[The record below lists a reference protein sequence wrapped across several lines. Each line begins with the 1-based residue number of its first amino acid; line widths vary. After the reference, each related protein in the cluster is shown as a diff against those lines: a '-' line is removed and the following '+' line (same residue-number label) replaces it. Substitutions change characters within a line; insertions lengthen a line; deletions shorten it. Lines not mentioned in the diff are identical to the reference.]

1 MGFSQ
6 ISAKTWR
13 NKTDVRDLVKS
24 VLKKEQTNTILLDPL
39 EGNAKAENTVSGL
52 TATEL
57 NNDEGI
63 NTLFVT
69 INLVFK
75 NETVGEAHSTF
86 SNFISFN
93 KKDDMSMIDYILEL
107 EHLYCK
113 MMEYEMKLPDAVL
126 KLLDGANGAKYSRMD
141 QVKFVE
147 GSL

>member
-1 MGFSQ
+1 MR
-6 ISAKTWR
+6 KH
-13 NKTDVRDLVKS
+13 
-24 VLKKEQTNTILLDPL
+24 KK
-39 EGNAKAENTVSGL
+39 VSGL

-75 NETVGEAHSTF
+75 NETVGEAYSTF